1 MERRPVRRSNGPKS
15 DAVGQH
21 LAATDYQQSKHFIPQ
36 NHQNQASTFVLET
49 SMQPQTARSTAE
61 NAVKSPLYHH
71 EQLGAFECT
80 GCFEMIEIPG
90 FAVVRQGH
98 AKVRIKGDT
107 LNLLLW
113 RELIE
118 LDHRPC
124 IQFKDSRMAEQART
138 HRKQTHPLL
147 NIVRRALA

>member
-1 MERRPVRRSNGPKS
+1 MDPR
-15 DAVGQH
+15 
-21 LAATDYQQSKHFIPQ
+21 
-36 NHQNQASTFVLET
+36 
-49 SMQPQTARSTAE
+49 TAPSTAE

-71 EQLGAFECT
+71 ERLGAFECL

-90 FAVVRQGH
+90 FAVVAQGQPPF
-98 AKVRIKGDT
+98 RIKGDP

-124 IQFKDSRMAEQART
+124 VQFKDSRMAEQART
-138 HRKQTHPLL
+138 HRKTHPLL
-147 NIVRRALA
+147 NITKRAIA